1 MTRKFKESVESIWL
15 FTTRSNNSKIACL
28 RSQIWQSIIENYPA
42 NIYMFKFNNRNT
54 KKRSKL
60 CSKLTIII
68 PERHH
73 WRHSG
78 VFIIAKLHVYG
89 YRFDKA
95 SLRLTQL
102 TFTCSKSTIKIF
114 KKVQNMFK
122 VNNRNTRTTPLTSFW
137 RFAPFPKVS
146 IVDFKQVNVSRFMLS
161 YLTDR

>member
-28 RSQIWQSIIENYPA
+28 RLQIWQSIIENYPA
-42 NIYMFKFNNRNT
+42 NIYMFKVNNRNT
-54 KKRSKL
+54 KKRWKL
-60 CSKLTIII
+60 CSKLTIKI

-78 VFIIAKLHVYG
+78 VFIITKLHVYG
-89 YRFDKA
+89 YRFDKT

-137 RFAPFPKVS
+137 RFAAFPKVS